1 MCNHYYDR
9 QLRRNYAQLE
19 SEEKPQVTAE
29 IDKCIYEWT
38 NKSNG
43 VLIKSD
49 RDRYIYLFEQRYFE
63 KSKRR

>member
-1 MCNHYYDR
+1 MID
-9 QLRRNYAQLE
+9 NYEETMQQLE